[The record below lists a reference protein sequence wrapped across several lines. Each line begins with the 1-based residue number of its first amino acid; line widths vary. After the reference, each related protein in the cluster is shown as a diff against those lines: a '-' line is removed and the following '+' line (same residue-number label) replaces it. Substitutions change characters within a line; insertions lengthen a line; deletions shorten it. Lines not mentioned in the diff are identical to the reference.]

1 MADEVKEEKKELTP
15 REQLPLV
22 SERINN
28 LNTTRSTCIKLME
41 EGSIKVV
48 SAQPPKEGEDPIS
61 LDVSGEIVQTIL
73 APVLNVLNR
82 RKEEFLAYK
91 ENLLA
96 MIENEVSK
104 EETK

>member
-1 MADEVKEEKKELTP
+1 MADEVKEEKKELSP

-28 LNTTRSTCIKLME
+28 LNTTRNTCVKLME
-41 EGSIKVV
+41 EGAVKIV
-48 SAQPPKEGEDPIS
+48 SAQPPKEGEEPIS

-73 APVLNVLNR
+73 SPVLSILNR

-96 MIENEVSK
+96 MIESEVAK
-104 EETK
+104 DEAK